1 MTFQY
6 YRECYITDVI
16 PDSQGWNFRYRL
28 KTSQPWEIFSNSKEN
43 IVRSQHAAM
52 VKKLLKEFENE
63 KTR

>member
-6 YRECYITDVI
+6 YKECYITDVI
-16 PDSQGWNFRYRL
+16 PDSQGWNFKYRFEIS
-28 KTSQPWEIFSNSKEN
+28 KPWSTFSNPTEN

-52 VKKLLKEFENE
+52 VKKLLKEFENK